1 MSLLHS
7 RSCSFVPSNPRS
19 GRSSGHVESLRQRFL
34 AGDNNAFEEL
44 LGAYMPLLKF
54 VARKYCTERDE
65 RDDCLAEAVLGFL
78 RAIRTYDIQRGSLD
92 GYIATV
98 ASHRLI
104 DMARRAAGSHVEL
117 SDSLDGRGSSLGDPA
132 EAGVPDMAALT
143 TMLSDCE
150 RACFERHLRGETLE
164 VIAAGL
170 EMSTA
175 SVSNALARAKR

>member
-1 MSLLHS
+1 L
-7 RSCSFVPSNPRS
+7 PE
-19 GRSSGHVESLRQRFL
+19 HVESLRQRFL
-34 AGDNNAFEEL
+34 AGDNTAFEEL
-44 LGAYMPLLKF
+44 LGMYMPLLKF

-104 DMARRAAGSHVEL
+104 DMARRATGPHVEL
-117 SDSLDGRGSSLGDPA
+117 SDTLDGWGSSLGDPA
-132 EAGVPDMAALT
+132 EAGVPDMVALAVT
-143 TMLSDCE
+143 LSDCE

-170 EMSTA
+170 RMSKA
-175 SVSNALARAKR
+175 SVSNALARAKRKLGKALS